1 MAPDPSRSP
10 FPFWRTVIDAHIIT
24 IENIG
29 SLARIGWLWGV
40 LIVASAAVLNWVL
53 WPLERAA
60 VVQGY
65 FGSWTMLFVPALVS
79 MMLGACVAV
88 PWHRLLL
95 KGEVVTPGRLG
106 GFVNEVLAYFNVAVI
121 MFAAVLAPIFLFT
134 ALIEGGAEVEDGA
147 LSAALPEAGAAEALD
162 GEADDGA
169 DGTAD
174 SGWFPALLL
183 IAGATAIIIGPLA
196 ALSFVPARFALL
208 LPAIATSNRHFGLVH
223 SWRATRGFFWRLYLG
238 GIVCLSMPLV
248 LTLTW
253 FSVVGIADESSR
265 TGYVREAVALEA
277 IFFVGGMVV
286 VTFLSMAY
294 RKLAPQAETTT
305 SE

>member
-1 MAPDPSRSP
+1 MAPEPTRSL
-10 FPFWRTVIDAHIIT
+10 FPFWRTVIDAHVIT

-60 VVQGY
+60 VEQGY

-79 MMLGACVAV
+79 MILGACIAV

-95 KGEVVTPGRLG
+95 RGEFVTPGRLG

-134 ALIEGGAEVEDGA
+134 ALIEGSTEVEGGA
-147 LSAALPEAGAAEALD
+147 LSAALPEASAPEALD
-162 GEADDGA
+162 GEGEDGA
-169 DGTAD
+169 DGD
-174 SGWFPALLL
+174 GGSGWIPALIL
-183 IAGATAIIIGPLA
+183 IAGAAAIIIGPLA
-196 ALSFVPARFALL
+196 ALSFVPTRLALL
-208 LPAIATSNRHFGLVH
+208 LPAIATSNRHFGLAH

-253 FSVVGIADESSR
+253 FSIVGLADDTSR
-265 TGYVREAVALEA
+265 AGYVREAVALEA
-277 IFFVGGMVV
+277 IFFVAGMVV

-294 RKLAPQAETTT
+294 RKLAPTAETTT